1 MVRRFGPNFDIVHA
15 QQIAMFSY
23 LTGSLDYA
31 LSNPIFILERVTR
44 FVVEYITANSH
55 KKFIFRTIYFFS
67 FFLFENLPMRARS
80 STRCTRVVRDVEI
93 LENLG
98 KEAIM
103 HKRYSRVASL
113 ELFSLSKHGKGK
125 NSKNGR
131 NETIYRDEISATI
144 CYLLPTENGRSFLVC
159 CSPRPYPPHSLEQF
173 RGRGEVFHTRR
184 ISFSIPWQKASSF
197 APNGIIK
204 MAIKDL
210 ESISLPSRGETME
223 SFSKV
228 SQTPDELRTKLK
240 LCQSYPAAIYS
251 RSTVAS
257 FPVLEFHR

>member
-44 FVVEYITANSH
+44 FVVEYIMANSH

-67 FFLFENLPMRARS
+67 FFLFENLRARS
-80 STRCTRVVRDVEI
+80 STRCVVRDVEI

-113 ELFSLSKHGKGK
+113 ELFSLSKRGKGK

-144 CYLLPTENGRSFLVC
+144 CYLLPRERTIF
-159 CSPRPYPPHSLEQF
+159 PRLLLPPSLLAPLARTISRA
-173 RGRGEVFHTRR
+173 RG
-184 ISFSIPWQKASSF
+184 
-197 APNGIIK
+197 
-204 MAIKDL
+204 
-210 ESISLPSRGETME
+210 
-223 SFSKV
+223 
-228 SQTPDELRTKLK
+228 
-240 LCQSYPAAIYS
+240 
-251 RSTVAS
+251 S
-257 FPVLEFHR
+257 FPYAAYFLLDSLTKSLVVCTERYN

>member
-144 CYLLPTENGRSFLVC
+144 CYLLPRERTIF
-159 CSPRPYPPHSLEQF
+159 PRLLLPP
-173 RGRGEVFHTRR
+173 
-184 ISFSIPWQKASSF
+184 
-197 APNGIIK
+197 
-204 MAIKDL
+204 
-210 ESISLPSRGETME
+210 SLPALLARTISRARG
-223 SFSKV
+223 
-228 SQTPDELRTKLK
+228 
-240 LCQSYPAAIYS
+240 
-251 RSTVAS
+251 S
-257 FPVLEFHR
+257 FPYAAHFLLDSLRKSLVVCTERYN